1 MKSKEEILQRLEEA
15 RIEKESCDEAVR
27 EALISECIRI
37 WPKSCM
43 MRSAPSNGCWR
54 DTMSN
59 AAIRRFVA
67 VMVTSYI
74 AIAMIGAIGAWLFL
88 AVPNSAQLNDARQ
101 QIDKLEDQLDVLE
114 EGNRVLAEEVEVKET
129 LIENLQWELE
139 NR

>member
-1 MKSKEEILQRLEEA
+1 
-15 RIEKESCDEAVR
+15 
-27 EALISECIRI
+27 
-37 WPKSCM
+37 
-43 MRSAPSNGCWR
+43 
-54 DTMSN
+54 MSN

-74 AIAMIGAIGAWLFL
+74 VIAMIGAIGAWLFL
-88 AVPNSAQLNDARQ
+88 AVPKSAQHNDAQ
-101 QIDKLEDQLDVLE
+101 NQIDKLEDQLDVLE

>member
-1 MKSKEEILQRLEEA
+1 
-15 RIEKESCDEAVR
+15 
-27 EALISECIRI
+27 
-37 WPKSCM
+37 
-43 MRSAPSNGCWR
+43 
-54 DTMSN
+54 MSN

-74 AIAMIGAIGAWLFL
+74 VIAMIGAIGAWLFL
-88 AVPNSAQLNDARQ
+88 AVPKSAQLNDAQ
-101 QIDKLEDQLDVLE
+101 NQIDKLEDQLDVME